1 MLLKVVFLL
10 IRSFSVKQQSMSCLA
25 HDKRFRSLFHNII
38 NELRNENRTPV
49 SIIRIMPSKCCTCND
64 ESKETIEPVIMKE
77 ENQLIKL
84 KNLIE
89 RVNREK
95 QSNSKLILSLNRF
108 EHLIEENRSP
118 DPVTSELVSG
128 HNQEKISVLSDDSIS
143 SIDYQELAPSK
154 HQVKSERVDFSSSS
168 DVSSSASHASSS
180 SSDSEDDLP
189 RKHQTKPI
197 KIVFN
202 LSSCTSSSHV
212 TPMEVSKPNVR
223 SGKKQ
228 KPIKNGT
235 FLFLPYTFEGK
246 AARKKTDSLL
256 EVAKKL
262 QRSRFIGRN
271 GHVVALEKQ
280 YDVRINM
287 ITPKTSNQVTE
298 ALEKAKQGL
307 ENLTIRNQKESMI
320 LSEKQEGEWILVRS
334 KKPLNQTNTA
344 NIDQLL
350 DDLTNRWET
359 CLQIKKRKSDEADN
373 SDDSNQKRK

>member
-1 MLLKVVFLL
+1 
-10 IRSFSVKQQSMSCLA
+10 MSCLA

-38 NELRNENRTPV
+38 NELRNENRTPA
-49 SIIRIMPSKCCTCND
+49 SIIRTMPSKCCTCND
-64 ESKETIEPVIMKE
+64 ESKETIEPVVMKE

-108 EHLIEENRSP
+108 EHLIEENRSSA
-118 DPVTSELVSG
+118 PVPSEIVSV
-128 HNQEKISVLSDDSIS
+128 HNREKVSALSDDSTS
-143 SIDYQELAPSK
+143 SADYEEQA
-154 HQVKSERVDFSSSS
+154 VVSSSS
-168 DVSSSASHASSS
+168 DDSCS

-197 KIVFN
+197 KVVFKS
-202 LSSCTSSSHV
+202 SSCTSSSPDV
-212 TPMEVSKPNVR
+212 TPMEVSKPSVR

-246 AARKKTDSLL
+246 AARNKTDSLL

-271 GHVVALEKQ
+271 GHAGMLEKQ

-287 ITPKTSNQVTE
+287 ITPKTSKQVTE

-307 ENLTIRNQKESMI
+307 ENLTIRNRKESMI
-320 LSEKQEGEWILVRS
+320 LSEKQEGEWVLVRS

-344 NIDQLL
+344 DIDQLL

-359 CLQIKKRKSDEADN
+359 CLQIKKRKCDEADN
-373 SDDSNQKRK
+373 SDDSNHKRK